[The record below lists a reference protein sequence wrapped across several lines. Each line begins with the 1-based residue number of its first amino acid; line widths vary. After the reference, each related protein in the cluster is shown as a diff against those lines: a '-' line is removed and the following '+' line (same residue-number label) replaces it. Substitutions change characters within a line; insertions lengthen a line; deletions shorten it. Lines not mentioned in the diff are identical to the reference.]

1 MNSAEVDTD
10 RKLALRA
17 KGGELRAFEILVERY
32 KRHAYFIAYGFVG
45 DRETALDLSQE
56 AFAKAYKAIGKFNPD
71 FRFFTW
77 FYKILSNLCINHLQK
92 RRLRREHEVRLE
104 ELPFEVATS
113 DSDPALAYERKEL
126 NRRVWEAVQNLPPDF
141 KEIIILRHFRD
152 LSYRELAEILE
163 IPIGSVMSRLHYARM
178 KLKQELS
185 DLV

>member
-1 MNSAEVDTD
+1 MNNADVDTD

-45 DRETALDLSQE
+45 EREAALDLSQE
-56 AFAKAYKAIGKFNPD
+56 AFARAYKAIGRFNPE

-77 FYKILSNLCINHLQK
+77 FYKILSNLCINYLQK
-92 RRLRREHEVRLE
+92 RKLRREHEVRLE

-113 DSDPALAYERKEL
+113 KADPALEYERKEL
-126 NRRVWEAVQNLPPDF
+126 NRKVWEAIQNLPPDF
-141 KEIIILRHFRD
+141 REIIILRHFRD
-152 LSYRELAEILE
+152 FSYRELAEILE

-178 KLKQELS
+178 RLKQELGK
-185 DLV
+185 LI